1 VGESNYGGAT
11 GGNKS
16 AVKFAAGAEA
26 PQEKINGCHEQGG
39 IEGGGQTAAWSVT
52 PKTRNDSM
60 ASSNTAPVF
69 PATPCLAKWR
79 HPIGALK
86 HFARHLRVTR
96 LIGADQTK
104 GSEPIEEKKSAK
116 RNKQQYVGA
125 ASRTRF
131 CLRSLRIHCSRTH
144 SQRGSAA
151 GSAFKSTASA
161 RRRSTIRETADR
173 QRALDRTA
181 AGAFV
186 TASAEILGHGRDV
199 DLAFAA
205 EADAQAAISEFA
217 KKNSDLHIAHGE
229 RVVDQSLAIF
239 FAGAKARHLLLR
251 DPDPRER
258 TFTMQIESAAP
269 SNRILAVECPK

>member
-1 VGESNYGGAT
+1 MPPAFVPAIPAEQCNRKAGGKWHVRSGGVGESNYGGAT

-39 IEGGGQTAAWSVT
+39 IEGGGQTGSLVGDAKNAE
-52 PKTRNDSM
+52 RQHGF
-60 ASSNTAPVF
+60 PVIQHRF
-69 PATPCLAKWR
+69 FQPRLALQSGR

-161 RRRSTIRETADR
+161 RRRSTIRETATDR
-173 QRALDRTA
+173 GPSIEQP
-181 AGAFV
+181 
-186 TASAEILGHGRDV
+186 
-199 DLAFAA
+199 LA
-205 EADAQAAISEFA
+205 
-217 KKNSDLHIAHGE
+217 
-229 RVVDQSLAIF
+229 
-239 FAGAKARHLLLR
+239 HL
-251 DPDPRER
+251 
-258 TFTMQIESAAP
+258 
-269 SNRILAVECPK
+269 